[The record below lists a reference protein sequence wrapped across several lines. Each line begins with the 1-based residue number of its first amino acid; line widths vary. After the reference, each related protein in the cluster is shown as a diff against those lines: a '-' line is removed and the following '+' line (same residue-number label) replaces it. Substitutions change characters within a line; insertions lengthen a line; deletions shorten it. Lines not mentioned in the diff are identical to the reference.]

1 MKKPAAN
8 KAKAAAE
15 ASNEP
20 DSPESKGFT
29 STVLRDHNKMQWVAA
44 QMKKGSMNKQFAE
57 VFANAEK
64 MSKLKGT
71 QLVNECVVRDIQGR
85 WTIDCQKPVFQDW
98 GLLF

>member
-8 KAKAAAE
+8 KDKAASE
-15 ASNEP
+15 AANEP
-20 DSPESKGFT
+20 GSPELT
-29 STVLRDHNKMQWVAA
+29 THVLRDHNKMQWVAA
-44 QMKKGSMNKQFAE
+44 QMKKGSMNKQFSE

-85 WTIDCQKPVFQDW
+85 WTIDCQKPVFQDC
-98 GLLF
+98 GLLL